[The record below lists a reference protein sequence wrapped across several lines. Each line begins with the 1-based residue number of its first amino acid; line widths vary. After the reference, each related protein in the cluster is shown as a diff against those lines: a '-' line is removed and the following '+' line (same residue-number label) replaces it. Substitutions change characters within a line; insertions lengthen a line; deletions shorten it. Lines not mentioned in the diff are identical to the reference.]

1 MAAILDQGAMAYLTL
16 GRGCLHPVIL
26 PFQLRRAKI
35 PVNFLL
41 FTGSLDSLSHKL
53 CFRVRRRADRNGC
66 RLTRQHRTIAA
77 VIYWWPSWLD
87 CATILSVFRER
98 SQLPRTKRPG
108 KTIVK
113 TVFEH
118 EQHDAWPNEPEL
130 YRASTGNH
138 SAGIFLLSC
147 CPLAGSLTLSKRRRR
162 LQFRPECQGV
172 RAPARQRRCSPA
184 AVQVSGF
191 RREQRGRRRCLLEC
205 PQDRHSA

>member
-118 EQHDAWPNEPEL
+118 EQHNAWPNEPDRSPTDESIWPNEPKK
-130 YRASTGNH
+130 AQH
-138 SAGIFLLSC
+138 
-147 CPLAGSLTLSKRRRR
+147 RR
-162 LQFRPECQGV
+162 P
-172 RAPARQRRCSPA
+172 RC
-184 AVQVSGF
+184 
-191 RREQRGRRRCLLEC
+191 R
-205 PQDRHSA
+205 RHSQPTVRSPSEQVRGICSRVSAFSFRSNSV

>member
-1 MAAILDQGAMAYLTL
+1 
-16 GRGCLHPVIL
+16 VIL
-26 PFQLRRAKI
+26 PFQLTREKI

-66 RLTRQHRTIAA
+66 RLTRQHQTIAA

-87 CATILSVFRER
+87 CATIFSVFRER

-113 TVFEH
+113 TMFGH
-118 EQHDAWPNEPEL
+118 EQHDAWPNEPDCFVVL
-130 YRASTGNH
+130 
-138 SAGIFLLSC
+138 SAC
-147 CPLAGSLTLSKRRRR
+147 WSLTLSKRRRR
-162 LQFRPECQGV
+162 LQFRPEYQGV

-191 RREQRGRRRCLLEC
+191 HREQRGRHRCLLEC
-205 PQDRHSA
+205 PQGTHFMEGPPKSWHRAQA

>member
-1 MAAILDQGAMAYLTL
+1 VFKSRRGLLRRALFLARRAEVIVMAAILDQGAMAYLTL

-66 RLTRQHRTIAA
+66 RLTRQHQTIAA
-77 VIYWWPSWLD
+77 VVYWWPSWSD
-87 CATILSVFRER
+87 CATIFSVFRER

-113 TVFEH
+113 TMFGH
-118 EQHDAWPNEPEL
+118 EQHDAWPNEPDWVRQR
-130 YRASTGNH
+130 RAFWPNEPRMRKG
-138 SAGIFLLSC
+138 
-147 CPLAGSLTLSKRRRR
+147 
-162 LQFRPECQGV
+162 GV
-172 RAPARQRRCSPA
+172 RAIALGTLVRR
-184 AVQVSGF
+184 
-191 RREQRGRRRCLLEC
+191 
-205 PQDRHSA
+205 